1 MQPFR
6 GYMIPG
12 LYFESDYCLYV
23 LRWEETPTQIK
34 KMTQIW
40 VITPDNKKICYID
53 PVEGI
58 PVFNKYH
65 LFDEVTGAQIN
76 IQEDR
81 NYIKIRCRTSN
92 EEILSADIQPEVT
105 LENRIVNLLLNIK
118 YTKKLLI
125 TNGKTET
132 GKAFSNEP
140 VRIVTIADAKVI
152 FHGMSQGKLIKPKRK
167 IRIGDG
173 EISEKALINYC
184 IHHLEE

>member
-1 MQPFR
+1 MNIFK

-12 LYFESDYCLYV
+12 LYFESDYCIYI
-23 LRWEETPTQIK
+23 LRWKESPVQIK
-34 KMTQIW
+34 EMTQIW
-40 VITPDNKKICYID
+40 LITPDNKKICYID
-53 PVEGI
+53 PAEGI

-81 NYIKIRCRTSN
+81 NHIKIQCRTNN
-92 EEILSADIQPEVT
+92 EEILTADIEAEVT

-125 TNGKTET
+125 TKGNTET

-140 VRIVTIADAKVI
+140 VRIVSIGDAKVI
-152 FHGMSQGKLIKPKRK
+152 FHGKSQGKLIKPKRK
-167 IRIGDG
+167 IKIGDG

-184 IHHLEE
+184 VHNLEE